1 LREEGGDSGWCCC
14 WQKTSNTL
22 VFKTGEWWCHHRETI
37 LENEHMHS
45 FSRVV
50 VVVAT
55 MLGPGR

>member
-1 LREEGGDSGWCCC
+1 MTRDYRIDRNSTVLSKTSVDSGE
-14 WQKTSNTL
+14 WQ
-22 VFKTGEWWCHHRETI
+22 CHHRETI